1 MKFCASAPGCYLTF
15 VSSTL
20 FDLSNRRS
28 SKKLVFTCWS
38 VLTDFCHYLH
48 LLLVG
53 SFLGSLWGIELFMG
67 SATVDFV
74 LMVVLFV
81 LKLNPKTYYL
91 EYTNVANEDCVKF
104 CMKEIFKCR
113 EE

>member
-1 MKFCASAPGCYLTF
+1 ME
-15 VSSTL
+15 
-20 FDLSNRRS
+20 
-28 SKKLVFTCWS
+28 
-38 VLTDFCHYLH
+38 VLL
-48 LLLVG
+48 
-53 SFLGSLWGIELFMG
+53 
-67 SATVDFV
+67 
-74 LMVVLFV
+74 V